1 MLEIGGPWFWMQW
14 VASRWKAVVARVL
27 PGLLAF
33 LVGCS
38 GPADEVRLLHVS
50 YDPTRELYAE
60 FNTEFSRHWKDTT
73 GERVRIQQSHG
84 GSGKQARGVLDG
96 LPADVVS
103 LALAWDIDALAIQ
116 GQLIPT
122 NWAERLPSNS
132 SPYTSTIVFLVRK
145 GNPKGIRDWPDLVRP
160 GVTVVTPN
168 PKTGGGARWN
178 YLAAWGQALRRS
190 GGDAAAAR
198 EFVRALYANTPV
210 MDTGAR
216 GSTLTFTE
224 REIGDVLITWEN
236 EAHMC
241 LRERGDDGFEIVI
254 PSESIRAEP
263 PVTWVDKYTARKGT
277 ERVARAYLE
286 FLYTPTGQ
294 SLAAKYFYRPRDP
307 EVAARNA
314 DRFPALREFTIDE
327 VAGGWAQAHRVHF
340 AEGGLFDQVTRP

>member
-1 MLEIGGPWFWMQW
+1 MQRIGF
-14 VASRWKAVVARVL
+14 RWTACVTRVL

-33 LVGCS
+33 LMGCS
-38 GPADEVRLLHVS
+38 RPDSEVRLLHVS
-50 YDPTRELYAE
+50 YDPTRELYAAFNVE
-60 FNTEFSRHWKDTT
+60 FARHWKTTT
-73 GERVRIQQSHG
+73 GGTVRIQQSHG

-145 GNPKGIRDWPDLVRP
+145 GNPKGIQDWPDLVRP

-178 YLAAWGQALRRS
+178 YLAAWGHALRRS
-190 GGDAAAAR
+190 GGDESVAR
-198 EFVRALYANTPV
+198 AFVKALYANTPV

-241 LRERGDDGFEIVI
+241 LRERGDDGFQIVI

-277 ERVARAYLE
+277 EKVARAYLD
-286 FLYTPTGQ
+286 FLYGTNGQ
-294 SLAAKYFYRPRDP
+294 GLAAKHFYRPRDP
-307 EVAARNA
+307 EVAARYQ
-314 DRFPALREFTIDE
+314 DRFPEVREFTIEE

-340 AEGGLFDQVTRP
+340 AEDGIFDQVTRP